1 MATTVRVSAE
11 GELLEGRARRRRH
24 VHWQRDSVQATSD
37 VDPLALSEAD
47 AHAFCF
53 PPPLNAFVLPND
65 VVFCRPSGSLRAA
78 DVLELVHAC
87 AADAGDDADDEVVAE
102 VPGEEAD
109 VEEEEAEEDAEEV
122 EEAEEAE
129 EAEDDEDEEDEEEPD
144 EYPEDPT
151 V

>member
-11 GELLEGRARRRRH
+11 GELLEGRARRRRN
-24 VHWQRDSVQATSD
+24 VHWQRDSVQVTSD

-53 PPPLNAFVLPND
+53 PPPLNAFVLPHD
-65 VVFCRPSGSLRAA
+65 VVFCRTSGSLRAA
-78 DVLELVHAC
+78 DVLELVNAC

-102 VPGEEAD
+102 VADEEAD
-109 VEEEEAEEDAEEV
+109 VEEDEAEEDADEV
-122 EEAEEAE
+122 EEGEEA
-129 EAEDDEDEEDEEEPD
+129 DDEEEEEEVDEPD
-144 EYPEDPT
+144 EYPEDPP